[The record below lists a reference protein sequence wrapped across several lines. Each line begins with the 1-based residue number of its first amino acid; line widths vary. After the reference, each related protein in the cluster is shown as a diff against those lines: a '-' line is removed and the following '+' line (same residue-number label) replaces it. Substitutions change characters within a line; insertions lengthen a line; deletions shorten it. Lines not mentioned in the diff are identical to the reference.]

1 MKDEQRMKVF
11 ERRELKKIAGT
22 KREEETSNW
31 RKLHVKELH
40 GMYSYQMLS
49 NIVPY
54 NVATKCTYNL

>member
-1 MKDEQRMKVF
+1 MKVF